1 MVRALRALVLA
12 AVIATSLLLSGSVAS
27 AHSGRHHDLRVPANP
42 AMPLAP
48 AFLRDITWE

>member
-27 AHSGRHHDLRVPANP
+27 AHPGRHHHLKAPAIP
-42 AMPLAP
+42 AMPAAP
-48 AFLRDITWE
+48 ALLRDITWE